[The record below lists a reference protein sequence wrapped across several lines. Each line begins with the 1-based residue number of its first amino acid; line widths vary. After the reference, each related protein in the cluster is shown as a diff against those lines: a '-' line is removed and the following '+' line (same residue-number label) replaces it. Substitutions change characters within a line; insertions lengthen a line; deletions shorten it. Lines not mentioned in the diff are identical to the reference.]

1 MANFVDSGYFRQR
14 MTANMR
20 DLGEIFERTYP
31 KRLDFPE
38 MSAIMYMDKYVLQGR
53 GCSVMHPQSA
63 VIFMEEDILS
73 DTHKPL
79 MLEEFLTV
87 PILERMARKLWNE
100 GMQRFFVVCTP
111 QFAAPARVCFPEEA
125 EVTLSDRHDDLMAFL
140 NRPSPVLVLSRSAL
154 PVAQAG
160 PGFAYAA
167 PGHELREAW
176 RERMTNN
183 VQAADL
189 VPGWLPV
196 YGTDTLAELEPW
208 FREGRDGN

>member
-1 MANFVDSGYFRQR
+1 
-14 MTANMR
+14 
-20 DLGEIFERTYP
+20 
-31 KRLDFPE
+31 
-38 MSAIMYMDKYVLQGR
+38 
-53 GCSVMHPQSA
+53 MHPQSA

-125 EVTLSDRHDDLMAFL
+125 E
-140 NRPSPVLVLSRSAL
+140 
-154 PVAQAG
+154 
-160 PGFAYAA
+160 AA
-167 PGHELREAW
+167 E
-176 RERMTNN
+176 
-183 VQAADL
+183 L